1 MEHHHQSNNISYF
14 NNNKTTCY
22 SRPIVLNNNKPHPHR
37 GIITKIIKYST
48 KPLKTLLASQ
58 TTNIYQQHPLILNEY
73 PSKPPTKQFFMLQ
86 HHNNKPNILHKCT
99 NNNKHFDYMEIDKS
113 ADFALVTHSSNTTN
127 NNSVI
132 DNTTTTTTN
141 AFKVCSNSNFVLLNS
156 PINSFRNKTHNIYT
170 SSVQSVLLSP
180 YTVANNSVEHSPL
193 TTQFKHIKCD
203 NAFGTNAYYRSTP
216 CTTNKIKSKI
226 NWSKLSKFILN
237 QPSMNNDNCIKKI
250 TLEQIAKNTK
260 KVKGVKYGKGN
271 GNGSVKKHYLKKS
284 NKICNM
290 KKQIHKTQSV
300 FSEKNYTENN
310 FTLSTMSLIT
320 KSNVSG
326 CNDNSLCNNKQKWS
340 VSPTD
345 SKVSKSKRKKMVAG
359 ERTGLIGNRSDLCLK
374 HSTIVKKLFKNK

>member
-1 MEHHHQSNNISYF
+1 MKQQQQQHQITNTSSF
-14 NNNKTTCY
+14 NNNITTCCY

-48 KPLKTLLASQ
+48 KPLKALLASQ

-73 PSKPPTKQFFMLQ
+73 PSKPHTKPFYML
-86 HHNNKPNILHKCT
+86 HPHN
-99 NNNKHFDYMEIDKS
+99 NNNKRFDYMKIDKS
-113 ADFALVTHSSNTTN
+113 AEFALVTHSSNTTS

-132 DNTTTTTTN
+132 DNNTTTTTTTN
-141 AFKVCSNSNFVLLNS
+141 AFKVCSNNNFVLLNS

-170 SSVQSVLLSP
+170 SSAQSVLLSP
-180 YTVANNSVEHSPL
+180 YTVANNSIEHSPL
-193 TTQFKHIKCD
+193 PTQLNHKYDNDNTHI
-203 NAFGTNAYYRSTP
+203 RSTP
-216 CTTNKIKSKI
+216 CTTNKTKSKI
-226 NWSKLSKFILN
+226 NWNKLSKFILN
-237 QPSMNNDNCIKKI
+237 QPLMHDDNCIKKI

-260 KVKGVKYGKGN
+260 KVKGVKH

-290 KKQIHKTQSV
+290 KKQIHKKQSV
-300 FSEKNYTENN
+300 FNEKNYNENN
-310 FTLSTMSLIT
+310 PTLSTLSLIT

-326 CNDNSLCNNKQKWS
+326 CNDNSLCNNKQKYS

-345 SKVSKSKRKKMVAG
+345 SKVSKEKSNNNMKMRV
-359 ERTGLIGNRSDLCLK
+359 RMGLMGNRSDLCLK